1 ASSKPTQAALSPD
14 SATSAIE
21 SLDARCS
28 RLHRNLFDF
37 YVCVNRTNYL
47 DMLKQFQRNVEESRE
62 FEVPIFATI
71 ISVYC
76 LFILFGLFGNGMVI
90 LTVWRNRS
98 MRNARNIFIVNL
110 AVSDFI
116 LCLLTQPMNIMRLF
130 PNFISWE
137 FGRLLCKVVNTLTGL
152 NMFVSTFSITAIA
165 LDRFQVIVYPTRTR
179 MSRHAMT
186 LCLAAI
192 WGSAGLMASPLAL
205 FADIQHHPINFGR
218 DFNAR
223 VNKICSEITT
233 RIFVK
238 YAKLAYSSGVLVV
251 QYLVPLGIVSMRDQ
265 QGEQKQKTPQQPVSA
280 YRKNRQAAEALRQRR
295 ANRLLV
301 TIAIVFCLSWL
312 PLTIVNI
319 VHDFRVLKVKEEF
332 EREDELNAI
341 IRQQNKSFPKP
352 TFNEGLS
359 IGNLTMNSNFRVG
372 LDSARG
378 ANSDVKGGSTSS
390 KSSQLAVAASQS
402 IPLLLVLV
410 SACLN
415 PVFYGWFNE
424 NFQSEFYR
432 LLCLKSVGPSWA
444 QVPG

>member
-1 ASSKPTQAALSPD
+1 EQRLRGRGTESEDRVLARLSAAKAEMEYGQAAGNFNTDHQPPLASVMQPEDQQVDVSPINRHRNRVCVQASSKPTQAALSPD

-165 LDRFQVIVYPTRTR
+165 LDRFQDR

-223 VNKICSEITT
+223 VNKNLQRDHYQDICEV
-233 RIFVK
+233 R
-238 YAKLAYSSGVLVV
+238 
-251 QYLVPLGIVSMRDQ
+251 
-265 QGEQKQKTPQQPVSA
+265 
-280 YRKNRQAAEALRQRR
+280 
-295 ANRLLV
+295 
-301 TIAIVFCLSWL
+301 
-312 PLTIVNI
+312 
-319 VHDFRVLKVKEEF
+319 
-332 EREDELNAI
+332 
-341 IRQQNKSFPKP
+341 
-352 TFNEGLS
+352 
-359 IGNLTMNSNFRVG
+359 
-372 LDSARG
+372 
-378 ANSDVKGGSTSS
+378 
-390 KSSQLAVAASQS
+390 
-402 IPLLLVLV
+402 
-410 SACLN
+410 
-415 PVFYGWFNE
+415 
-424 NFQSEFYR
+424 
-432 LLCLKSVGPSWA
+432 
-444 QVPG
+444 

>member
-1 ASSKPTQAALSPD
+1 MVRSLLTSCI
-14 SATSAIE
+14 AT
-21 SLDARCS
+21 CS
-28 RLHRNLFDF
+28 TSTS
-37 YVCVNRTNYL
+37 VVNRTNYL

-223 VNKICSEITT
+223 
-233 RIFVK
+233 

-251 QYLVPLGIVSMRDQ
+251 QYLVPLGIVVAAYTRICVRLRHRMKSMRDQ

-378 ANSDVKGGSTSS
+378 ANSDV
-390 KSSQLAVAASQS
+390 
-402 IPLLLVLV
+402 
-410 SACLN
+410 
-415 PVFYGWFNE
+415 
-424 NFQSEFYR
+424 
-432 LLCLKSVGPSWA
+432 
-444 QVPG
+444 